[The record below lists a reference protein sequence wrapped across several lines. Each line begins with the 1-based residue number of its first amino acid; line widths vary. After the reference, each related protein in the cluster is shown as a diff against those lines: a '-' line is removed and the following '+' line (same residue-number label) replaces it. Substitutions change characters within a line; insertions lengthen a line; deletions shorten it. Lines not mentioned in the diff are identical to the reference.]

1 MKKLLVLFLSLN
13 IFLFSNLSH
22 AFFSKEVIL
31 NCEPKDLNYHS
42 LTYEII
48 KYFRFDGT
56 GESKYVE
63 FAWSPTEK
71 RFLKEENTILK
82 VREEFYEIIVWDYF
96 PETKAHRYRE
106 TFYIDRVTGTLRAQ
120 TDALIKQT
128 NQILPYMSATYYNC
142 KKIRK
147 HQLPKKNIKKK
158 F

>member
-1 MKKLLVLFLSLN
+1 M
-13 IFLFSNLSH
+13 
-22 AFFSKEVIL
+22 
-31 NCEPKDLNYHS
+31 
-42 LTYEII
+42 TYEII

-63 FAWSPTEK
+63 FEWSPTEK
-71 RFLKEENTILK
+71 RFLKKENTILK